1 MTPPV
6 DAIEITPEFEQAISI
21 MQHSSDPLFVTG
33 KAGTGKSTLLS
44 YFRSQSSKKVV
55 VLAPT
60 GVAALHVKGETI
72 HSFFRFKANVT
83 TADASRLGQKAKNTR
98 LLDQLDAIIIDE
110 ISMVRADLI
119 DCMDLYL
126 REALKNSKPFGGKQM
141 IWIGDLYQLPP
152 VVTRDEQTYFREVY
166 DTPYFFSAHSVQN
179 PQFDLQFIELS
190 KIYRQ
195 KNKDFITIL
204 NAIRVRNVS
213 PLQLAQLNKQV
224 LPPNSIGDPG
234 TIYLSTT
241 NATAATINVENLRK
255 LVGDPYLHAGQH
267 SRNFD
272 IKMAPTELQLTL
284 KVGAQVMFVN
294 NDPLGLWVNGT
305 LGKVTAIHDYEE
317 EVEVMTQDGMTV
329 TVAPHQWQAYK
340 HVYDADSKTL
350 QKESAGTFTQ
360 FPLKLAWA
368 ITIHKSQGKTFA
380 KAIVDFG
387 NRAFAKGQVYVALS
401 RCESLEGLSLK
412 RAVRMSDILVD
423 PKITH
428 FLSRFDK
435 PEPLKRLSYL
445 DKQTLIEQAISTESE
460 IVITYISQDK
470 QLSKRRVFPR
480 KLGPLSLADP
490 GTLALQCYCFTRQ
503 SIRVFR
509 LDRILE
515 IEEGSARV

>member
-1 MTPPV
+1 MNTPIN
-6 DAIEITPEFEQAISI
+6 ALEITDEFDQAISI

-33 KAGTGKSTLLS
+33 KAGTGKSTLLT
-44 YFRSQSSKKVV
+44 YFRSQSSKKIV

-72 HSFFRFKANVT
+72 HSFFRFKSNVT
-83 TADASRLGQKAKNTR
+83 TADAVRMGQKTTKTR
-98 LLDQLDAIIIDE
+98 LLEQLDAIVIDE

-126 REALKNSKPFGGKQM
+126 REALKVNKPFGGKQM

-152 VVTRDEQTYFREVY
+152 VVTQYEQSYFRDVY
-166 DTPYFFSAHSVQN
+166 DTPYFFSAHAVQHA
-179 PQFDLQFIELS
+179 QFDLQFIELT

-195 KNKDFITIL
+195 KNQDFIDIL
-204 NAIRVRNVS
+204 NAIRVRTIT
-213 PLQLAQLNKQV
+213 PLQLAKLNEQT
-224 LPPNSIGDPG
+224 LPPNSIGEAG
-234 TIYLSTT
+234 TIYLSST
-241 NATAATINVENLRK
+241 NATAHTINVENLKK
-255 LVGDPYLHAGQH
+255 LIGDPYLHPAQH

-272 IKMAPTELQLTL
+272 IKMAPTDFQLTL

-294 NDPLGLWVNGT
+294 NDHLGLWVNGT
-305 LGKVTAIHDYEE
+305 LGKVTAIHDFEE
-317 EVEVMTQDGMTV
+317 EVEVLTQDGMTV
-329 TVAPHQWQAYK
+329 TVAPHQWQTYK
-340 HVYDADSKTL
+340 HIYDAESKTL

-368 ITIHKSQGKTFA
+368 ITIHKSQGKTFS
-380 KAIVDFG
+380 KVIVDLG

-412 RAVRMSDILVD
+412 RPVRLSDILID

-428 FLSRFDK
+428 FLNNFTK

-445 DKQTLIEQAISTESE
+445 DKQRLIETAIDSESE
-460 IVITYISQDK
+460 ITITYISQDK
-470 QLSKRRVFPR
+470 LLSERRVFPR

-490 GTLALQCYCFTRQ
+490 GNLALQCFCFTRQ

-509 LDRILE
+509 LDRILD
-515 IEEGSARV
+515 IR